1 MKYLKRFNERLYIYD
16 PAWESFLPNQII
28 VIKGQYNE
36 IQRVRYTRGNIMLNS
51 DMIQITYYFEGEGAP
66 DTLEID
72 IYMAQYDTE
81 KSYADSTTVVSSG
94 SLSYENEDLTKNKNL
109 RLDVDITFGDE
120 MACEFTID
128 EKSGVNCFQQTSYGS
143 KFDQSNTLFA
153 FEDSNVRQL
162 VAFFNRFGFRLS
174 GRKTPTTDLGNLE
187 IEDFNFLRNI

>member
-94 SLSYENEDLTKNKNL
+94 SLSYENEDLTKNK
-109 RLDVDITFGDE
+109 I
-120 MACEFTID
+120 
-128 EKSGVNCFQQTSYGS
+128 
-143 KFDQSNTLFA
+143 
-153 FEDSNVRQL
+153 
-162 VAFFNRFGFRLS
+162 
-174 GRKTPTTDLGNLE
+174 
-187 IEDFNFLRNI
+187 